1 MWVAQSHLPKTWIVS
16 STRLSVS
23 LPGKGMGGLQTNQLS
38 TLSVGTTSWGGDRRG
53 GKIWQADSV
62 FYSAFL
68 FSSGNSSRINIA
80 IASQFE
86 KEKGWETL
94 KDS

>member
-1 MWVAQSHLPKTWIVS
+1 
-16 STRLSVS
+16 
-23 LPGKGMGGLQTNQLS
+23 MGGLQANQLS

-68 FSSGNSSRINIA
+68 FMSGSSRINIA

-86 KEKGWETL
+86 KEKG
-94 KDS
+94 